1 MLGKVEDIQ
10 IFADLKDKNIFFIYI
25 AVLPVAT
32 DNYLSPDFN
41 IKHTFITFVQ

>member
-10 IFADLKDKNIFFIYI
+10 IFADIKDKNNFFIYI

-32 DNYLSPDFN
+32 DDYLSTEFN
-41 IKHTFITFVQ
+41 IKYTFITFVQ